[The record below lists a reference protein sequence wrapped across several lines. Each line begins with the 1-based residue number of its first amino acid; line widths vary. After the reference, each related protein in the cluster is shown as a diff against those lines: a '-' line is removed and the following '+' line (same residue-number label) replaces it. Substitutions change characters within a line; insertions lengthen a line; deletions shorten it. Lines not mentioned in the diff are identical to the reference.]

1 MNTGRHKEVRTDYIF
16 ARYPLWV
23 RYSGLPVKI
32 GPGPWCIFQ
41 RLLELMERFGN
52 SKFHYSIER
61 LGGTAGVSSQYGV
74 KKILDKLSE
83 EGLIRYKTHHG
94 RGQKTEF
101 EVVVPLRTPV
111 SEEDVYRDHPR
122 LRSRSYLKKL
132 GNKNPEE
139 NPNKVVVSEEENP
152 NKVVVSEEE
161 NPNKVVVSEE
171 ENPNKVVVLR
181 NNVGVL
187 GEIEVPDSATA
198 EPKFEGQKKPPDKDK
213 NDLFYKKDN
222 NNKNDLSHEKNTV
235 SSKEQISSNPNNDNA
250 VVAPNT
256 QNLKEYGISGELAER
271 YTRTYAPHYIEDKIE
286 IIEYKRFKG
295 EQIRNPGG
303 MLKKAIEEDWQRP
316 EGFSTRAQR
325 EKAARAAKEAEKAEK
340 LKEKE
345 RLENIRREEE
355 TAAAAEKWRKAAA
368 PEILATIRERAVK
381 EVKARFPDTDES
393 LLRVPIRLE
402 ENRIIAKEFLSPDS
416 S

>member
-1 MNTGRHKEVRTDYIF
+1 VSERNEKGRQIDYIF
-16 ARYPLWV
+16 ARYPLWI
-23 RYSGLPVKI
+23 RYSKLPGKL

-41 RLLELMERFGN
+41 RLLELMERFG
-52 SKFHYSIER
+52 SPKFRYSLER
-61 LGGTAGVSSQYGV
+61 LGDTAGVNSRLGV
-74 KKILDKLSE
+74 RKILKKLEE
-83 EGLIRYKTHHG
+83 EGLIRYTPQQG
-94 RGQKTEF
+94 RGKESQF
-101 EVVVPLRTPV
+101 EILLPIKAPL
-111 SEEDVYRDHPR
+111 SEEDVYHIHPR
-122 LRSRSYLKKL
+122 LRSKSYQKSLEEYAKKDHNVTLL
-132 GNKNPEE
+132 GEKKDHNVILLDQEKDHAVTLLEDKKDHN
-139 NPNKVVVSEEENP
+139 VTVFG
-152 NKVVVSEEE
+152 
-161 NPNKVVVSEE
+161 
-171 ENPNKVVVLR
+171 
-181 NNVGVL
+181 NNVILL
-187 GEIEVPDSATA
+187 GKNDGQENVATA
-198 EPKFEGQKKPPDKDK
+198 PFNESQKNAHDKDK
-213 NDLFYKKDN
+213 KTCIKRQQQQKDLFISGTPDDPQDVPK
-222 NNKNDLSHEKNTV
+222 LSEL
-235 SSKEQISSNPNNDNA
+235 NNDNA

-271 YTRTYAPHYIEDKIE
+271 YTRMYAPHYIEDKIE

-325 EKAARAAKEAEKAEK
+325 EEAARAAKEAEKAEK

-355 TAAAAEKWRKAAA
+355 TAAAAEEWRKAAA
-368 PEILATIRERAVK
+368 PGILARIRERAVK

-402 ENRIIAKEFLSPDS
+402 ENKIIAKEFLSPDS

>member
-23 RYSGLPVKI
+23 RYSGLPIKI

-61 LGGTAGVSSQYGV
+61 LGETAGVSSQYGV
-74 KKILDKLSE
+74 KKILDRLSE
-83 EGLIRYKTHHG
+83 EGLIRYTTHHG

-101 EVVVPLRTPV
+101 EIVVPLKTPIP
-111 SEEDVYRDHPR
+111 EEDVYHVHPR
-122 LRSRSYLKKL
+122 LRSRTYQKKL
-132 GNKNPEE
+132 ESKNSEE
-139 NPNKVVVSEEENP
+139 NPNKVVVL
-152 NKVVVSEEE
+152 
-161 NPNKVVVSEE
+161 EE

-187 GEIEVPDSATA
+187 VKNEVPDFATV
-198 EPKFEGQKKPPDKDK
+198 EPKIDGQKKPPDKDK

-222 NNKNDLSHEKNTV
+222 NNKNDLSHEKNTDGT
-235 SSKEQISSNPNNDNA
+235 KRHISVNSQEDNA
-250 VVAPNT
+250 VVAFNS
-256 QNLKEYGISGELAER
+256 QNLKEYGISSELAER
-271 YTRTYAPHYIEDKIE
+271 YIRMYAPHYLEDKVE
-286 IIEYKRFKG
+286 ILEYKRFQG

-316 EGFSTRAQR
+316 EGFATRAQR
-325 EKAARAAKEAEKAEK
+325 EEAARAAKGAEEAEKR
-340 LKEKE
+340 KEKE
-345 RLENIRREEE
+345 RKENVKKEEE
-355 TAAAAEKWRKAAA
+355 TAAAAEEWKKAAP
-368 PEILATIRERAVK
+368 PELLAQIRERAIQ
-381 EVKARFPDTDES
+381 EVKTRFPDTDES

-402 ENRIIAKEFLSPDS
+402 ENKIIAKEYIDFDS
-416 S
+416 T